1 MSPIS
6 NKNFASS
13 LSTEFCVAR
22 GFTLIEIAIVLVIL
36 TLLLVI
42 VAPLAIG
49 QAEINRR
56 ATTRARMDNIDKA
69 LVLFVQR
76 NQRLPCPADGTLD
89 STNALNGAENRNAA
103 GDCVGNQQT
112 GIVPFR
118 SLGLGEEDA
127 TDGRNLRFTFRIG
140 QYFARDSALNTV
152 LCDPVGGDVPTTT
165 ATGPTAF
172 RSCKTAGCTATTTA
186 SCTSVAS
193 FLNQFGLTVRDVTS
207 GGYVTNSD
215 SNPSTTGAAY
225 VLISHGTNQG
235 GAYTPSG
242 VLTSASPASGTNEAF
257 NHNNQTLRIP
267 PLFYSEGSEN
277 NSETTAHFD
286 DVVRRPTV
294 QFVIDAAGLGPRIRP

>member
-1 MSPIS
+1 MS
-6 NKNFASS
+6 NKNFSS
-13 LSTEFCVAR
+13 LLFTDSYLAR

-36 TLLLVI
+36 TLLVVI

-49 QAEINRR
+49 QAEISRR

-89 STNALNGAENRNAA
+89 STNALNGAENRNAI
-103 GDCVGNQQT
+103 GDCIGNQQT
-112 GIVPFR
+112 GIIPFR

-140 QYFARDSALNTV
+140 QYFARDNALNIV
-152 LCDPVGGDVPTTT
+152 QCDPVGGVGPI
-165 ATGPTAF
+165 TGPTAV
-172 RSCKTAGCTATTTA
+172 RSCQTSGCTSTTPA
-186 SCTSVAS
+186 ACTSVAS
-193 FLNQFGLTVRDVTS
+193 FLDRYGLTVRDTTS
-207 GGYVTNSD
+207 GGYVTDSE

-225 VLISHGTNQG
+225 VLISHGANQG
-235 GAYTPSG
+235 GAYTPAG
-242 VLTSASPASGTNEAF
+242 VLTTANPASGTNEAF
-257 NHNNQTLRIP
+257 NHNNQALRIP

>member
-13 LSTEFCVAR
+13 SPRFYLAR

-49 QAEINRR
+49 QAEISRR
-56 ATTRARMDNIDKA
+56 ATTKARMDNIEKA
-69 LVLFVQR
+69 LVLFAQR
-76 NQRLPCPADGTLD
+76 NQRLPCPADGSLD
-89 STNALNGAENRNAA
+89 NTNAANGAENRNAT
-103 GDCVGNQQT
+103 GDCIGNQQT

-140 QYFARDSALNTV
+140 SELAKSGALNMTS
-152 LCDPVGGDVPTTT
+152 CDPVG
-165 ATGPTAF
+165 TGVVVAPPRACNPACSST
-172 RSCKTAGCTATTTA
+172 SPSA
-186 SCTSVAS
+186 SCTSVS
-193 FLNQFGLTVRDVTS
+193 NFLAGYGLSVAEAAAGTPII
-207 GGYVTNSD
+207 TNGA
-215 SNPSTTGAAY
+215 STTGAAY
-225 VLISHGTNQG
+225 ILISHGPNQG
-235 GAYTPSG
+235 GAYTPAG
-242 VLTSASPASGTNEAF
+242 VLTTANPASGTNEAF
-257 NHNNQTLRIP
+257 NHNNQALRIP

-277 NSETTAHFD
+277 NSETPAHFD
-286 DVVRRPTV
+286 DIVRRPTV

>member
-13 LSTEFCVAR
+13 STGFYLAR

-49 QAEINRR
+49 QAEISRR
-56 ATTRARMDNIDKA
+56 ATTRARMDNIDKS

-76 NQRLPCPADGTLD
+76 NQRLPCPADGSLD
-89 STNALNGAENRNAA
+89 NTNAANGVENRDATGN
-103 GDCVGNQQT
+103 CIGNQQT

-140 QYFARDSALNTV
+140 SELAKPGALNMTY
-152 LCDPVGGDVPTTT
+152 CDPVG
-165 ATGPTAF
+165 TGG
-172 RSCKTAGCTATTTA
+172 TAGSHNPCDTTCTSTSAST
-186 SCTSVAS
+186 SCTSVTN
-193 FLNQFGLTVRDVTS
+193 FLTNYGLSVADAVT
-207 GGYVTNSD
+207 GIPITNGAAAAA
-215 SNPSTTGAAY
+215 TGAAY
-225 VLISHGTNQG
+225 ILISHGTNQG
-235 GAYTPSG
+235 GSYTPAG
-242 VLTSASPASGTNEAF
+242 VLTTANPTSGTNEAF
-257 NHNNQTLRIP
+257 NHNNQALRVP

-277 NSETTAHFD
+277 NSETSAHFD

-294 QFVIDAAGLGPRIRP
+294 QSVIDAAGLGPRIRP

>member
-6 NKNFASS
+6 NKNFTSS
-13 LSTEFCVAR
+13 LSTKFYLAR

-69 LVLFVQR
+69 LILFAQR

-89 STNALNGAENRNAA
+89 NTNAANGAETARDAA
-103 GDCVGNQQT
+103 GNCTNNQRT

-118 SLGLGEEDA
+118 SLGLGDEDA

-140 QYFARDSALNTV
+140 AGLAKDGALNMTQCDPIGSEPATGLHVCNTACTSTNPTSCTRVKDFLASYGLMVRDSATNTNIT
-152 LCDPVGGDVPTTT
+152 DP
-165 ATGPTAF
+165 
-172 RSCKTAGCTATTTA
+172 SL
-186 SCTSVAS
+186 S
-193 FLNQFGLTVRDVTS
+193 
-207 GGYVTNSD
+207 
-215 SNPSTTGAAY
+215 TGAAY
-225 VLISHGTNQG
+225 VLISHGSNQG
-235 GAYTPSG
+235 GAYSSAG
-242 VLTSASPASGTNEAF
+242 VLATANPASGTNEAA
-257 NHNNQTLRIP
+257 NHNNQVLQAV
-267 PLFYSEGSEN
+267 YWEGSEN

-294 QFVIDAAGLGPRIRP
+294 QSVIDAAGLGPRISP

>member
-49 QAEINRR
+49 QAEISRR
-56 ATTRARMDNIDKA
+56 ATTRARMDNIDKS

-76 NQRLPCPADGTLD
+76 NQRLPCPADGSLD
-89 STNALNGAENRNAA
+89 NTNAANGVENRNAT
-103 GDCVGNQQT
+103 GDCIGNQQT

-140 QYFARDSALNTV
+140 SDLAKPRALNMTQ
-152 LCDPVGGDVPTTT
+152 CDP
-165 ATGPTAF
+165 
-172 RSCKTAGCTATTTA
+172 AGSGVVVNPPRTCNPACTSTSAST
-186 SCTSVAS
+186 SCTSVTN
-193 FLNQFGLTVRDVTS
+193 FLTNYGLSVADSVT
-207 GGYVTNSD
+207 GIPITNGAAAA
-215 SNPSTTGAAY
+215 TGAAY

-235 GAYTPSG
+235 GAYTSAG
-242 VLTSASPASGTNEAF
+242 VLTTASPASGTAEAF
-257 NHNNQTLRIP
+257 NHNNQALREP

-277 NSETTAHFD
+277 NSETPAHFD
-286 DVVRRPTV
+286 DVIRRPTV
-294 QFVIDAAGLGPRIRP
+294 QSVIDAAGLGPRIRP

>member
-1 MSPIS
+1 MSQIS
-6 NKNFASS
+6 NKKFS
-13 LSTEFCVAR
+13 LSLFTEPYLAR

-49 QAEINRR
+49 QAEISRR

-69 LVLFVQR
+69 LVLFAQR
-76 NQRLPCPADGTLD
+76 NQRLPCPADGALD
-89 STNALNGAENRNAA
+89 STNALNGAENRNAT
-103 GDCVGNQQT
+103 GDCIGNQQT

-140 QYFARDSALNTV
+140 ADLARTNALNMSY
-152 LCDPVGGDVPTTT
+152 CDPVGSKPASGSHDACDPACTSTAPT
-165 ATGPTAF
+165 
-172 RSCKTAGCTATTTA
+172 
-186 SCTSVAS
+186 SCTTVSS
-193 FLNQFGLTVRDVTS
+193 FLTKYGLTVKDASS
-207 GGYVTNSD
+207 GAVIVDGQG
-215 SNPSTTGAAY
+215 TTGAAY

-235 GAYTPSG
+235 GSYTPAG
-242 VLTSASPASGTNEAF
+242 VLTTASPASGTNEAF
-257 NHNNQTLRIP
+257 NHNNQALRIP
-267 PLFYSEGSEN
+267 PLFYSEGAEN

-286 DVVRRPTV
+286 DVIRRPTV